1 MYPRIGTAFVALTAA
16 AATAT
21 GIWSARGTS
30 DKLDKILEAASSP
43 PSLETSVALATA
55 TSDVEHVRTG
65 LAALA
70 GEPNIAACGRRRDI
84 EESLVTIM
92 DAVVKDAVSQRGRR
106 AAHYKTETKEAKEVR
121 TTLESLTYGIVASI
135 VVGVAMATT
144 LVGKKS

>member
-1 MYPRIGTAFVALTAA
+1 MYPRIGTAFVALTGA

-21 GIWSARGTS
+21 SIWSARGTS

-65 LAALA
+65 LAVLA
-70 GEPNIAACGRRRDI
+70 GESNITACGRRHDM

-92 DAVVKDAVSQRGRR
+92 DAVVKDTVSQRGRR
-106 AAHYKTETKEAKEVR
+106 AAHYKTETKEVR